1 MVPRA
6 RPSIALAG
14 AFALALP
21 ACGPATANDPP
32 PLGPRVGTAS
42 GGPSSGQGEP
52 SKPAANP
59 TTSPAASTAEP
70 TSSAPTSSATA
81 SAPPEP
87 PPEPPPIPPNTVVL
101 HIGDSFL
108 LAGFAQ
114 ALRPRMKA
122 LGVRY
127 EVRSEQS
134 SYTTTWAGKMERLIL
149 ETQPDLVIINLGA
162 NEVAN
167 TDPPTHA
174 PAVKRIVKGIGGRPC
189 VWVSPP
195 LWRKDTGIINVIRE
209 NSGPCRFFDSDRLVP
224 QPIPRINDKIHPTL
238 LGGAEWAKAFW
249 NWLHDQRVPL
259 GPGEASAPPAESAA
273 KDGAP
278 RRNPWLLKPSPPD
291 EHTAKPYAGP
301 GSDAAPTP
309 APESAAKSN

>member
-1 MVPRA
+1 V
-6 RPSIALAG
+6 
-14 AFALALP
+14 
-21 ACGPATANDPP
+21 
-32 PLGPRVGTAS
+32 
-42 GGPSSGQGEP
+42 
-52 SKPAANP
+52 
-59 TTSPAASTAEP
+59 
-70 TSSAPTSSATA
+70 
-81 SAPPEP
+81 PPEP
-87 PPEPPPIPPNTVVL
+87 AEPPSIPPNTVVL

-114 ALRPRMKA
+114 ALKPRMKA

-134 SYTTTWAGKMERLIL
+134 SYTTTWAGKMERLMV
-149 ETQPDLVIINLGA
+149 ETKPDLVIINLGA
-162 NEVAN
+162 NEIAN

-174 PAVKRIVKGIGGRPC
+174 PAVRRIVKGIGGRPC

-209 NSGPCRFFDSDRLVP
+209 NSAPCRFFDSDRLVP

-249 NWLHDQRVPL
+249 NWLHAERVPL
-259 GPGEASAPPAESAA
+259 TPGEASAPADPSAPP
-273 KDGAP
+273 DSAP
-278 RRNPWLLKPSPPD
+278 KRNPWLLRPSAAD

-301 GSDAAPTP
+301 GSESHVMTP
-309 APESAAKSN
+309 ANAAKTN